1 MLYDVPVL
9 GPRHVL
15 EKPTILHLPGTSP
28 YSVLSE
34 IPCKAP
40 LRRYL
45 IAIKASYTVSL
56 SRPQLKLQQSD
67 LSTIR
72 FELQLICA
80 DIMRGIAFLSALCAA
95 AFVQANFHTAHI
107 YIQPVENS
115 ESPTL
120 LAELAYDPSLTT
132 SSSIISYEAPEIPDS
147 TQLVRVGLYDPKSSS
162 WISGTTVASVD
173 NFGKGFS
180 PNLILSIDEN
190 GEVLSAALKG
200 VRIDAGQTRDFGPQA
215 VVLPAL
221 KGKQPE
227 LNKPVV
233 LSPEGK
239 KVEEEE
245 KTFLQK
251 YVVFP
256 LSRTAYGSNHAQVLV
271 DDWHCGVPGDEWR
284 RRRREIESPIDA
296 HININSSNKIL
307 GLRAI
312 DRNCAP
318 MNYYQ
323 STWIV
328 VPTCQRLKQPK

>member
-1 MLYDVPVL
+1 M
-9 GPRHVL
+9 R
-15 EKPTILHLPGTSP
+15 
-28 YSVLSE
+28 
-34 IPCKAP
+34 
-40 LRRYL
+40 
-45 IAIKASYTVSL
+45 SL
-56 SRPQLKLQQSD
+56 TRPQLELQQSD
-67 LSTIR
+67 LSAIR
-72 FELQLICA
+72 FKLQLIRA

-95 AFVQANFHTAHI
+95 ALVQANFHTAHI
-107 YIQPVENS
+107 YVQPVENS

-120 LAELAYDPSLTT
+120 LAELAYDPSITT
-132 SSSIISYEAPEIPDS
+132 SSSIISYEAPEIPES
-147 TQLVRVGLYDPKSSS
+147 TQLVRVGLYDPKSSR

-190 GEVLSAALKG
+190 GEVLSASLKG

-251 YVVFP
+251 YVVLP
-256 LSRTAYGSNHAQVLV
+256 LSRAAYESNPAQVLV
-271 DDWHCGVPGDEWR
+271 DDWYCGVPSYEW
-284 RRRREIESPIDA
+284 RRRREIESPINA
-296 HININSSNKIL
+296 STRSSNKISV
-307 GLRAI
+307 AEH
-312 DRNCAP
+312 
-318 MNYYQ
+318 
-323 STWIV
+323 
-328 VPTCQRLKQPK
+328 

>member
-1 MLYDVPVL
+1 
-9 GPRHVL
+9 
-15 EKPTILHLPGTSP
+15 
-28 YSVLSE
+28 
-34 IPCKAP
+34 
-40 LRRYL
+40 
-45 IAIKASYTVSL
+45 
-56 SRPQLKLQQSD
+56 
-67 LSTIR
+67 
-72 FELQLICA
+72 
-80 DIMRGIAFLSALCAA
+80 MRGIAFLSALCAA
-95 AFVQANFHTAHI
+95 ALVQANFHTAHI

-132 SSSIISYEAPEIPDS
+132 SSSIISYEAPEISES
-147 TQLVRVGLYDPKSSS
+147 TQLVRVGLYDPKSSR

-190 GEVLSAALKG
+190 GDVLSASLKG

-251 YVVFP
+251 FVVFP
-256 LSRTAYGSNHAQVLV
+256 LSRAAYESNPAQVLV
-271 DDWHCGVPGDEWR
+271 DDWHCGVPSNEW
-284 RRRREIESPIDA
+284 RRRREIESPINA
-296 HININSSNKIL
+296 STSWSNKISVAGPL
-307 GLRAI
+307 TKTVL
-312 DRNCAP
+312 
-318 MNYYQ
+318 
-323 STWIV
+323 
-328 VPTCQRLKQPK
+328 L

>member
-1 MLYDVPVL
+1 MLHCGV
-9 GPRHVL
+9 
-15 EKPTILHLPGTSP
+15 T
-28 YSVLSE
+28 LSQSRPAND
-34 IPCKAP
+34 IV
-40 LRRYL
+40 R
-45 IAIKASYTVSL
+45 SL
-56 SRPQLKLQQSD
+56 ARPQLKLQQSD
-67 LSTIR
+67 LSAIR
-72 FELQLICA
+72 FKLQLICA
-80 DIMRGIAFLSALCAA
+80 GIMRGIAFLSALCAA
-95 AFVQANFHTAHI
+95 ALVQANFHTAHI

-115 ESPTL
+115 ESPIL

-132 SSSIISYEAPEIPDS
+132 SSSIISYEAPEIPES

-245 KTFLQK
+245 KSFLQK
-251 YVVFP
+251 YVAFP
-256 LSRTAYGSNHAQVLV
+256 LPKATYESNYRQVLV
-271 DDWHCGVPGDEWR
+271 DDWHCGVPGNEWR
-284 RRRREIESPIDA
+284 RSRKIESTIDA
-296 HININSSNKIL
+296 YINSSNHIL
-307 GLRAI
+307 DLRAI
-312 DRNCAP
+312 DRNCTP
-318 MNYYQ
+318 VNY
-323 STWIV
+323 SHNA
-328 VPTCQRLKQPK
+328 